1 MSIATPT
8 RMNRRRLSDADYKY
22 QQMAFAQEWSTYQL
36 QFQIKEARAMLA
48 SRELCQRTRHRMQL
62 ALDVFQ
68 TVLNSRLD
76 TRR

>member
-1 MSIATPT
+1 
-8 RMNRRRLSDADYKY
+8 MNVTSPVKSRRRLSDSDYKY
-22 QQMAFAQEWSTYQL
+22 QHMAFASEWSTPQL
-36 QFQIKEARAMLA
+36 QYQIREARRLIA
-48 SRELCQRTRHRMQL
+48 SDDLCQKTRHRTQL